1 MYSYQFGIHATRSLK
16 PMAASLHFIVAGGG
30 IGGLAAAYVLA
41 RDGHR
46 VTVLEQQAQFG
57 EIGAGIQLGPNIFRM
72 FEWLGLTKAI
82 DEVAFFPPGMGMNDV
97 RTGEKVVRVCLG
109 DTVKS
114 VYGYPYGVIYR
125 ADLHKVFLDACSRF
139 DGVTLRTS
147 SKVEGFAQDASSV
160 TATLA
165 SGETLRGDALIGAD
179 GLWSR
184 IRESI
189 VGDGKPR
196 VSGHIAY
203 RAVLKREDVPKH
215 LWSDEVVLWGGEK
228 THLVHYPLRRGEL
241 FNLVA
246 VFHSNKYDEGWNTFG
261 DTAELT
267 GRFADAV
274 PQVKELLGKI
284 ETWKMWVLCDREPV
298 KNWSRGRATLLGD
311 AAHPMLQ
318 YLAQGAG
325 QAIEDSVVLG
335 QALKAAGGNVE
346 EAFLKYQQT
355 RYLRTG
361 RVQLTARFYG
371 DIYHASGVTRE
382 LRNRMFQSGQES
394 AGFAGL
400 KWMYEGIDP
409 EKLFQTP
416 LAAEGSIP
424 GQGDPT

>member
-1 MYSYQFGIHATRSLK
+1 
-16 PMAASLHFIVAGGG
+16 MAAPQHFLIAGGG
-30 IGGLAAAYVLA
+30 IGGLCAAYVLG
-41 RDGHR
+41 REGHR
-46 VTVLEQQAQFG
+46 VTVLEQSAAFG

-72 FEWLGLTKAI
+72 FDHLGLTQAI
-82 DEVAFFPPGMGMNDV
+82 NEVAFFPPAMGMNDV
-97 RTGEKVVRVCLG
+97 RTGERVVRVPLG
-109 DTVKS
+109 DAVKAA
-114 VYGYPYGVIYR
+114 YGYPYGLIYR
-125 ADLHKVFLDACSRF
+125 ADLHKVFLDACAQLPN
-139 DGVTLRTS
+139 VELRTS
-147 SKVEGFAQDASSV
+147 SKVESFEQDAGAV
-160 TATLA
+160 TARLA
-165 SGETLRGDALIGAD
+165 SGERVQGDALIGAD

-184 IRESI
+184 IREAI

-203 RAVLKREDVPKH
+203 RAVLRRDEVPAH
-215 LWSDEVVLWGGEK
+215 LWSDEVTLWGGEK

-261 DTAELT
+261 DTAELNE
-267 GRFADAV
+267 RFAHAV

-298 KNWSRGRATLLGD
+298 GNWSRGRATLLGKIETWKMWVLCDREPVGNWSRGRVTLLGD

-335 QALKAAGGNVE
+335 EALKAAKGDVAQ
-346 EAFLKYQQT
+346 AFDRYQQA

-400 KWMYEGIDP
+400 KWMYEGINP
-409 EKLFQTP
+409 GKLF
-416 LAAEGSIP
+416 A
-424 GQGDPT
+424 

>member
-1 MYSYQFGIHATRSLK
+1 MSK
-16 PMAASLHFIVAGGG
+16 PLSVVVAGGG
-30 IGGLAAAYVLA
+30 IGGLAAAYVLG
-41 RDGHR
+41 RQGHK
-46 VTVLEQQAQFG
+46 VTVLEQASAFG

-72 FEWLGLTKAI
+72 FELLGLTAAVDK
-82 DEVAFFPPGMGMNDV
+82 VAFFPAGLGMNDV
-97 RTGEKVVRVCLG
+97 RTGEKVIRVPLG
-109 DTVKS
+109 DVAIAA
-114 VYGYPYGVIYR
+114 YGYPYGVIYR
-125 ADLHKVFLDACSRF
+125 ADLHDVFLQACKAQPT
-139 DGVTLRTS
+139 VELRTS
-147 SKVEGFAQDASSV
+147 AKVEGYTQDGAGV
-160 TATLA
+160 TVKLA
-165 SGETLRGDALIGAD
+165 GGESLRADALIGAD

-184 IRESI
+184 VRQEV

-203 RAVLKREDVPKH
+203 RAVLQREEVPPH
-215 LWSDEVVLWGGEK
+215 LWSDDVLLWGGEK

-267 GRFADAV
+267 ERFAQAV
-274 PQVKELLGKI
+274 PQVRELLEKI

-298 KNWSRGRATLLGD
+298 KNWTDRRVTLLGD

-325 QAIEDSVVLG
+325 QAIEDAVVLG
-335 QALKAAGGNVE
+335 EALKHTRNDVASA
-346 EAFLKYQQT
+346 LQKYQKA

-371 DIYHASGVTRE
+371 DIYHASGVARE
-382 LRNRMFQSGQES
+382 LRNRMFQSGEEA

-400 KWMYEGIDP
+400 SWMYQGLDLK
-409 EKLFQTP
+409 KLF
-416 LAAEGSIP
+416 
-424 GQGDPT
+424 D

>member
-1 MYSYQFGIHATRSLK
+1 MTQPLPIL
-16 PMAASLHFIVAGGG
+16 VAGGG
-30 IGGLAAAYVLA
+30 IGGLAAALVLA
-41 RDGHR
+41 QDGHA
-46 VTVLEQQAQFG
+46 VTVLEQSSAFG

-72 FEWLGLTKAI
+72 FDYLGMTESI
-82 DEVAFFPPGMGMNDV
+82 SRVAYFPPGLGMNDV
-97 RTGEKVVRVCLG
+97 RTGEKVVRVPLG
-109 DTVKS
+109 EVARAA
-114 VYGYPYGVIYR
+114 YGFPYGVIYR
-125 ADLHKVFLDACSRF
+125 ADLHQVFLDACKAQPN
-139 DGVTLRTS
+139 VNLRTGA
-147 SKVEGFAQDASSV
+147 KVESFTQDANAV
-160 TATLA
+160 RVRLA
-165 SGETLRGDALIGAD
+165 GGDTVEGAALIGAD

-184 IRESI
+184 IREAV

-196 VSGHIAY
+196 VSGHVAY
-203 RAVLKREDVPKH
+203 RAVLRREDVPAH
-215 LWSDEVVLWGGEK
+215 LWSDDVLLWGGEK

-246 VFHSNKYDEGWNTFG
+246 VFHSDKYDEGWNTFG

-267 GRFADAV
+267 ARFADAV

-298 KNWSRGRATLLGD
+298 KNWSDGRVTLLGD

-325 QAIEDSVVLG
+325 QAIEDAVVLREALRFTRG
-335 QALKAAGGNVE
+335 DVAQA
-346 EAFLKYQQT
+346 FRQYQQA

-371 DIYHASGVTRE
+371 DIYHASGVQRE
-382 LRNRMFQSGQES
+382 LRNRMFQGGTES

-409 EKLFQTP
+409 GKLFN
-416 LAAEGSIP
+416 
-424 GQGDPT
+424 